1 MPILSASVFDNTG
14 KPYDVSKI
22 LTPDFLFDE
31 AAYRG
36 YSRVFLPIT
45 YVLSYGVQFASLTA
59 LVSHTLCWHGKDI
72 WTQTRRSWA
81 EAGGESSLYQPILST
96 STSAATRDKIGKDA
110 SGSKLLRPDLD
121 KLMGAEDVHNRLMRR
136 YKDVPVEWYLI
147 TGAACL
153 CIGMF
158 VVE

>member
-1 MPILSASVFDNTG
+1 MPILSTAVFDNTG

-22 LTPDFLFDE
+22 LTPEFVFDE
-31 AAYRG
+31 AAYHK

-59 LVSHTLCWHGKDI
+59 LITHTVCWHGKDI
-72 WTQTRRSWA
+72 WVQTSRSFA
-81 EAGGESSLYQPILST
+81 EARGESIPYQPILDQST
-96 STSAATRDKIGKDA
+96 IPDKISRK
-110 SGSKLLRPDLD
+110 SSRTKLLRPELD

-136 YKDVPVEWYLI
+136 YEDVPIGWYLS
-147 TGAACL
+147 TGMICL
-153 CIGMF
+153 AIGIF

>member
-14 KPYDVSKI
+14 KPYDVSRI
-22 LTPDFLFDE
+22 LTKDFLFDE
-31 AAYRG
+31 AGFGG

-59 LVSHTLCWHGKDI
+59 LVSHTVCWHGHDI
-72 WTQTRRSWA
+72 WIQTIRSFA
-81 EAGGESSLYQPILST
+81 EARGEPTPYQPILDQSESST
-96 STSAATRDKIGKDA
+96 KQQKIDRKT
-110 SGSKLLRPDLD
+110 SGSRLLAPEFD

-136 YKDVPVEWYLI
+136 YEDVPASWYLS
-147 TGAACL
+147 TGIICFL
-153 CIGMF
+153 VGIF